1 MVLRGKWVP
10 PVHVCTELSFKI
22 FSYEKFF
29 YFFPLLAPFLDLFTA
44 PLPGGLLFLATTGFA
59 AAFLAAGFFAGA
71 AFAFFLGAGSTV
83 LHGDGGPL
91 FPFLGL
97 YASSS
102 SSSSDDSSSL
112 SDSAARFTAFFLGDG
127 SALAA
132 VLSFGST
139 RSLPQSSLGLG

>member
-1 MVLRGKWVP
+1 MMVLRGKWVP
-10 PVHVCTELSFKI
+10 LVHVCTELSFKI
-22 FSYEKFF
+22 FSYEKFY

-71 AFAFFLGAGSTV
+71 AFTV
-83 LHGDGGPL
+83 LRGDGGPL

-112 SDSAARFTAFFLGDG
+112 SDSAALFTAFFLGDG

-139 RSLPQSSLGLG
+139 KSFPQSSLGLG